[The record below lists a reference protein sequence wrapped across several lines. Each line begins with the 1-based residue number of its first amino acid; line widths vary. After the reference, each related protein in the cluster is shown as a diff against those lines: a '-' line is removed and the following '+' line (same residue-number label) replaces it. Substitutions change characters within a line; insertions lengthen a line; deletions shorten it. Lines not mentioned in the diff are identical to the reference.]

1 MQLKKEKYHE
11 IIIQNSEIK
20 ILSPPLKKNTNYTMS
35 TNYLS
40 NENISRI
47 AKFSTAT
54 RKSLYLDPVANP
66 LYPERLSWKLAH
78 VAE

>member
-1 MQLKKEKYHE
+1 MQLKKKKYHE

-20 ILSPPLKKNTNYTMS
+20 ILSPPPQKNTNYTMS

>member
-1 MQLKKEKYHE
+1 
-11 IIIQNSEIK
+11 
-20 ILSPPLKKNTNYTMS
+20 MS

>member
-1 MQLKKEKYHE
+1 MQLKKKKYHE
-11 IIIQNSEIK
+11 IVIRSSEIK
-20 ILSPPLKKNTNYTMS
+20 ILSPPPQKNTNYTIP

-78 VAE
+78 VVE